1 MRRLKCLKSGYRFIF
16 ALVLASTPLTAQKV
30 QLVPVVSK
38 RVQYNIELP
47 GEFYPFLSVQLHA
60 KVPSYVEEIYV
71 DRGSFVKKGQLL
83 VQLSAPEMMARIAQ
97 ARAQLTAAESE
108 AAQAVAQSVAAKST
122 YLKTLEAS
130 RTPGAIAPN
139 DIVQTKAQADA
150 AEALVRS
157 RQRNVD
163 SLRSNLKAEE
173 DLASYLRVTAPF
185 DGVISTRFV
194 HPGALVGPGHDV
206 PLLQLD
212 QIARLRLDV
221 AVPEADVAG
230 IVKGNKV
237 EFRVQAY
244 PNRIFTGIVARPAYV
259 VDRSTRTMS
268 VELDVSNPGY
278 SLAPGMYGSVLWP
291 VRKATPSLLVP
302 ATSIVT
308 TTEKVFV
315 IRNDHGKARWI
326 DVRRGSTIGNL
337 VEVYGDLKPGDQ
349 IVEHATDEI
358 RDGSQLPVSN

>member
-1 MRRLKCLKSGYRFIF
+1 MRHPKCLKRITVPILTLL
-16 ALVLASTPLTAQKV
+16 LVHIPLAGQKV
-30 QLVPVVSK
+30 EFVRVVSK
-38 RVQYNIELP
+38 RVQYTIELQ
-47 GEFYPFLSVQLHA
+47 GEFYSFLSVELHA
-60 KVPSYVEEIYV
+60 KVPGYIEQIYV
-71 DRGSFVKKGQLL
+71 DRGSFVRKGQLL
-83 VQLSAPEMMARIAQ
+83 VELSAPEMMERIAQ

-108 AAQAVAQSVAAKST
+108 EAQAAAQLAAAQSTYSKMVEAA
-122 YLKTLEAS
+122 

-139 DIVQTKAQADA
+139 DVVQAKAQADA
-150 AEALVRS
+150 AEALMRS

-230 IVKGNKV
+230 IIKGDKV
-237 EFRVQAY
+237 HFRVQAY
-244 PNRIFTGIVARPAYV
+244 PDRTFTGVVARPAYV

-268 VELDVSNPGY
+268 VELDVSNSEY
-278 SLAPGMYGSVLWP
+278 FLAPGMYGSVLWP
-291 VRKATPSLLVP
+291 VKKTAPSLLVP
-302 ATSIVT
+302 PTSIVT
-308 TTEKVFV
+308 TTERMFV
-315 IRNDHGKARWI
+315 IRNDHGYAHWT
-326 DVRRGSTIGNL
+326 DVRRGSIVGNL

-349 IVEHATDEI
+349 IVEYATDEI
-358 RDGSQLPVSN
+358 RDGSRLSVSN